1 MTEVSE
7 KTVHNNMFYNWRRV
21 DGYNCPVTVVWGPR
35 GIGKTFG
42 KVLEAMREVVDKGYR
57 FVYVVE
63 TFEDVKTLSANKGE
77 RFFSA
82 IKEHLENGESK
93 RKQKYFKR
101 LFQNQSEIESGET
114 DLIDDDNHK
123 IMGGT
128 IKINNETAGYL
139 IALNSYGN
147 LKRNNFVGIH
157 MIIIDEFIPEEIDI
171 RHLKI
176 ARKVASV
183 IQTVARRHDVKIYM
197 LGNSI
202 RLDDILLVKLKLTN
216 MKPGEIRV
224 IKDKYGPLVVGHYVD
239 KNEYPE
245 FMKASESSVAGRL
258 AALLGE
264 DNLDKNEFKGELKDS
279 LLIPDKPKSS
289 HLLFCLHGQND
300 SVRINV
306 TKDHSEYYVLS
317 DYGKNARDRI
327 CFDQKYIS
335 DVVQY
340 RPEWKEVLI
349 QKYASGEIKFES
361 SVIFMMFKNLLKL
374 DINS

>member
-1 MTEVSE
+1 MG
-7 KTVHNNMFYNWRRV
+7 MFYNWRKI
-21 DGYNCPVTVVWGPR
+21 DGYNCPVTVVYGPR

-42 KVLEAMREVVDKGYR
+42 KVLEAMREFADKGFR

-82 IKEHLENGESK
+82 IKEYLEEGASK
-93 RKQKYFKR
+93 RSQKYYKA

-114 DLIDDDNHK
+114 DLVDDDNHR
-123 IMGGT
+123 ILGGT
-128 IKINNETAGYL
+128 IKINNQTAGYL

-147 LKRNNFVGIH
+147 LKRNNFTGIH

-183 IQTVARRHDVKIYM
+183 VQTVARRKDVKIYM

-202 RLDDILLVKLKLTN
+202 RLDDVLLVRLKLDN

-224 IKDKYGPLVVGHYVD
+224 IKDKFGRLVVGHFVD

-258 AALLGE
+258 ATLLGE
-264 DNLDKNEFKGELKDS
+264 DNLDKNEFRGELKEY
-279 LLIPDKPKSS
+279 LLIPEKPKSS
-289 HLLFCLHGQND
+289 HLLFCLHGQNE
-300 SVRINV
+300 SIRINV
-306 TKDHSEYYVLS
+306 TKDHSEYYVLT
-317 DYGKNARDRI
+317 DYGKNVRDRF
-327 CFDQKYIS
+327 CFDKKFIS
-335 DVVQY
+335 DVIQY
-340 RPEWKEVLI
+340 RPEWKDVLI
-349 QKYASGEIKFES
+349 QKYASGNIKFES
-361 SVIFMMFKNLLKL
+361 SVVHMMFKNLLKL
-374 DINS
+374 DINT

>member
-1 MTEVSE
+1 MG
-7 KTVHNNMFYNWRRV
+7 MFYNWRKI
-21 DGYNCPVTVVWGPR
+21 DGYNAPVTVVYGPR

-42 KVLEAMREVVDKGYR
+42 KVFEAMREFADKGYR

-63 TFEDVKTLSANKGE
+63 TIEDVKTLSANKGE

-82 IKEHLENGESK
+82 IKEYLEEGTSK
-93 RKQKYFKR
+93 RCEKYYKA

-114 DLIDDDNHK
+114 ELVDDDNHR
-123 IMGGT
+123 ILGGT

-147 LKRNNFVGIH
+147 LKRNNFKGIH

-183 IQTVARRHDVKIYM
+183 VQTVGRRRRDLKVYM

-202 RLDDILLVKLKLTN
+202 RLDDVLLVKLKLAN

-224 IKDKYGPLVVGHYVD
+224 VKDKYGVLIVGHFVD

-258 AALLGE
+258 ATLLGE
-264 DNLDKNEFKGELKDS
+264 DNLDKNEFRGELKGS
-279 LLIPDKPKSS
+279 LLIPDKAKSS
-289 HLLFCLHGQND
+289 HLLFCLHGENG
-300 SVRINV
+300 SIRINV
-306 TKDHSEYYVLS
+306 TKDHSEYYVLT
-317 DYGKNARDRI
+317 DYGKNVRERY
-327 CFDQKYIS
+327 CFERKYIT
-335 DVVQY
+335 DIIQY
-340 RPEWKEVLI
+340 RPEWKEIII
-349 QKYASGEIKFES
+349 QKYGNGEIKFES
-361 SVIFMMFKNLLKL
+361 SVIHMLFKNLLKL
-374 DINS
+374 DMNT